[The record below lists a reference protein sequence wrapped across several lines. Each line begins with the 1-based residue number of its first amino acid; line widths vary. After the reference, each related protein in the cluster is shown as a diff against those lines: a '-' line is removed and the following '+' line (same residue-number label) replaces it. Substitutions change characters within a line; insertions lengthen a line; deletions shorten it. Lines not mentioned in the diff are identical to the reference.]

1 MHKTQQALVDLLVD
15 GSLAGVEGGDQS
27 SNAAHHRL
35 VAGLDHEA
43 SAGAL
48 HHVGRVEGQVS
59 RLQVVQ
65 AHKADKEPPG
75 GSWTT

>member
-1 MHKTQQALVDLLVD
+1 MREYQQILVHLLVD
-15 GSLAGVEGGDQS
+15 GSLARVEGGDQT

-35 VAGLDHEA
+35 VAGLDHQPG
-43 SAGAL
+43 AGAL

-75 GSWTT
+75 SSWTT